1 MCWIEGKAW
10 RLRSPLRKWY
20 MHFERDESW
29 DKATESDQNREAN
42 VGPWW
47 GKTFGQMLGKRRI
60 TLWPSFNVQTDSASS
75 APPRPPQNYMG
86 DKVGR
91 LLPILH
97 TKLIAVSKEANGF
110 ALRNYDSWKET
121 GRKRA
126 TQRGNSLTASMVFS
140 PQNAAQSLARWGGE
154 NALSSGPR
162 KNTSLRCLDSVSCT
176 GYGNLSP
183 LLVLFS
189 SGEFLWSEKKIKMM
203 QDWVLVSS
211 CSTLWEVWKQMALG
225 DYVDCSPKSNNVFRT
240 QAATS
245 ATGTFWEAYPLSMKF
260 LLCCMCFQIVHFRI

>member
-1 MCWIEGKAW
+1 MSPEIRRQNLIRTGKQMW
-10 RLRSPLRKWY
+10 VLDG
-20 MHFERDESW
+20 ERHLAKCSGRDGLL
-29 DKATESDQNREAN
+29 SDLHLTC
-42 VGPWW
+42 
-47 GKTFGQMLGKRRI
+47 KL
-60 TLWPSFNVQTDSASS
+60 TLHLVP
-75 APPRPPQNYMG
+75 PPRPPQNYVG